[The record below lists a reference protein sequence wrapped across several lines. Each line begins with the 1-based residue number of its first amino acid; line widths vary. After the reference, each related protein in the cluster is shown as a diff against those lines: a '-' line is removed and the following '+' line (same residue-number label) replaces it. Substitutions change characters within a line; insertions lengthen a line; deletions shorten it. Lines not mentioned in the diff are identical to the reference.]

1 MMTVPLNYYLILAFL
16 LFGIGL
22 VGVMVR
28 RNLIIMLM
36 SIELMLNGANLA
48 LVAYSRARADMDG
61 QILAFFVMG
70 LAAAEAAVGLA
81 LLIGVYRHV
90 RTLDVDKMTTLKG

>member
-1 MMTVPLNYYLILAFL
+1 MMGVELSYYLLLAFV
-16 LFGIGL
+16 LFALGL
-22 VGVMVR
+22 VGVMIR

-36 SIELMLNGANLA
+36 SVELMLNGANLA
-48 LVAYSRARADMDG
+48 LVAYSRARGDMDG
-61 QILAFFVMG
+61 QVLAFFVMG

-90 RTLDVDKMTTLKG
+90 KTLDVDKMTTLKG

>member
-1 MMTVPLNYYLILAFL
+1 MMAVPLNYYLVLAFL
-16 LFGIGL
+16 LFAIGM
-22 VGVMVR
+22 VGVMIR

-48 LVAYSRARADMDG
+48 LVAYSRARGDMGG
-61 QILAFFVMG
+61 QTIAFFVMG

-90 RTLDVDKMTTLKG
+90 RTLDVDRMTTLKG

>member
-1 MMTVPLNYYLILAFL
+1 MMPVPLNYYLILAFA

-22 VGVMVR
+22 VGVMIR

-36 SIELMLNGANLA
+36 SVELMLNGANLA
-48 LVAYSRARADMDG
+48 LVAYSRARGDMGG
-61 QILAFFVMG
+61 QVLSFFVMG

-81 LLIGVYRHV
+81 LLIGIYRHV
-90 RTLDVDKMTTLKG
+90 KTLDVDKMTTLKG

>member
-1 MMTVPLNYYLILAFL
+1 MMAVPLNYYLILAFL

-28 RNLIIMLM
+28 RNLIILLM
-36 SIELMLNGANLA
+36 SVELMLNGANLA

-61 QILAFFVMG
+61 QVLAFFVMG

-90 RTLDVDKMTTLKG
+90 RTLDVDQMTTLKG